1 MASNDPKPIASRPLT
16 AAEFA
21 RLSTSLQL
29 TLAIIRKAQ
38 LASRKVIAATPD
50 WKRRYG
56 NP

>member
-1 MASNDPKPIASRPLT
+1 MASNDPKPLAPRPLT

-56 NP
+56 SP